1 MRSDQLTLL
10 PPDGPVR
17 TSPWRDVVLAWQAHV
32 RASGER
38 SSASWVF
45 SAPGGSSERMSLASC
60 RAREARTWE
69 PSSGSWGNS
78 GMGGPTE
85 CWTLVTSEWP
95 SDGVECSL
103 SDVLVTQPVPPRY
116 YFEPEG
122 GEWHPASSR
131 EARAGVAGTLGGGSG
146 ERGWPQDVERMTFVP
161 ELAHTLRSEVAPMLG
176 GGN

>member
-10 PPDGPVR
+10 PPDGPAR

-45 SAPGGSSERMSLASC
+45 SVPGGSSERMSLASC

-116 YFEPEG
+116 YLSQRAASGILQRVAKRREG
-122 GEWHPASSR
+122 LPAPLTAALES
-131 EARAGVAGTLGGGSG
+131 VAGPKT
-146 ERGWPQDVERMTFVP
+146 
-161 ELAHTLRSEVAPMLG
+161 
-176 GGN
+176 